1 MSSGKPPFGLSM
13 DPPDGLSLHDEG
25 QNRAAPEGDH
35 ISLND
40 VFSDAGAVSGPD
52 ANAVQA
58 GQDGSG
64 LNGAAQDA
72 EGLGTGSGAGSDVG
86 AGAGQ
91 SASPNASPGQNTG
104 RSGEYLSLGRAVGG
118 RPSSGPSSPIPGKWG
133 GGKTANGFSGGASG
147 GGGSGGGGSG
157 GGSFGGGGSFASAGG
172 SSRGGSAGPAGLP
185 PTPDGGAWQWVPHGM
200 EPKKPWRKR
209 HPILF
214 WGGVLLVLFLV
225 FSFGRYG
232 KDETPLSGP
241 KIAVIALDG
250 MILDSQR
257 VVGFIDLVRGDSSI
271 AGAVVR
277 INSPGGGVGAS
288 QEIYAALKRL
298 NTAKPLIASMGSVA
312 ASGGYYA
319 ALGAREIFAGPSSVT
334 ASIGVKMQI
343 PNFQGLMKTVGV
355 SEKTL
360 TTGRLKDAGSSWRE
374 MTAAEESYF
383 KALISDM
390 YDEFVNTVAQ
400 ERKVPVQQI
409 RAIADGRAMT
419 GRQALDAGLVD
430 TLGDFYDALARV
442 KSLCGIDAKEKVRLV
457 KGPEDK
463 VSYLNDL
470 LGSVVRSAIQE
481 SQMAQQPIF
490 MY

>member
-13 DPPDGLSLHDEG
+13 DPPDGLSLHDDG
-25 QNRAAPEGDH
+25 QNRGAPDSDH

-40 VFSDAGAVSGPD
+40 VFSDAGPGAPAPNAGQSEQ
-52 ANAVQA
+52 AVQA
-58 GQDGSG
+58 
-64 LNGAAQDA
+64 
-72 EGLGTGSGAGSDVG
+72 E
-86 AGAGQ
+86 AGQ
-91 SASPNASPGQNTG
+91 TGAVQQEAGNAAG
-104 RSGEYLSLGRAVGG
+104 RNAAMGAEYLSLGRAVSGAGG
-118 RPSSGPSSPIPGKWG
+118 SASGAGQTDPIPGKWG
-133 GGKTANGFSGGASG
+133 GAKTANGFSGGGGAAS
-147 GGGSGGGGSG
+147 S
-157 GGSFGGGGSFASAGG
+157 ASVPGPSSSPRAGG
-172 SSRGGSAGPAGLP
+172 SSGPAGLP
-185 PTPDGGAWQWVPHGM
+185 PTPDGGAWQWVPYGM
-200 EPKKPWRKR
+200 EPKRPWRKR

-214 WGGVLLVLFLV
+214 WGGFLLLLGLV

-250 MILDSQR
+250 MILDAKR
-257 VVGFIDLVRGDSSI
+257 LVEFIDQVRGDSSI

-298 NTAKPLIASMGSVA
+298 DTAKPLVASMGSVA

-319 ALGAREIFAGPSSVT
+319 ALGAREIFSGPSSVT

-390 YDEFVNTVAQ
+390 YDEFVNTVAK
-400 ERKVPVQQI
+400 ERGVPVQQV

-442 KSLCGIDAKEKVRLV
+442 KSLCGINANDRVRLI
-457 KGPEDK
+457 KGPEEK
-463 VSYLNDL
+463 ATYLNEL
-470 LGSVVRSAIQE
+470 LGSVVRTAIQE